1 VDNRAGSGIGGGSTQ
16 SDELA
21 MVPPVRRSGWAIIGS
36 VAVLAS
42 PLGVGSAAGVLPR
55 ETTLHG
61 SVAGGGAFTF
71 RVRNHEVVL
80 MRGRLPRRHSY
91 RCALAASGSVSYR
104 IPNRDPI
111 GNHFTI
117 RAHQTLARRHGGV
130 RSTRLFMT
138 GRFDSTFTHG
148 HGVMRLVVVDPGGRC
163 ASPLL
168 SWRIPP
174 R

>member
-1 VDNRAGSGIGGGSTQ
+1 
-16 SDELA
+16 

-36 VAVLAS
+36 VALLAS
-42 PLGVGSAAGVLPR
+42 PLGVGSAAGLLPQ

-80 MRGRLPRRHSY
+80 MRGRLPRRRSY

-104 IPNRDPI
+104 FPNRDPI

-138 GRFDSTFTHG
+138 GRFDSTFTHA
-148 HGVMRLVVVDPGGRC
+148 HGVMRLVIVDPGGRC

-168 SWRIPP
+168 SWHIPA